1 MQYQPSQYQQ
11 AEDNSTQIQ
20 PTQVSPTQIQSG
32 QYRTNRRE
40 IPSFDLIPQPQ
51 SVRIAADAAP
61 VALPAVGRIAESRDI
76 DDNAAILPTQLA
88 DDIAAVTGLRW
99 DIAKNDRSAASVA
112 ASASPHPHTTDAVSA
127 NAVSADAAAVAA
139 LPDTLGI
146 PADAGIPS
154 EATGAA
160 GATGEAAGT
169 AYAHAR
175 WHAFI
180 RLSIADSADPA
191 DAADS
196 AVADSAS
203 TTDPAPL
210 APQEYRLTIAPTGID
225 IVGGDTAGVRNGVQT
240 LRQIIRQCA
249 PALPQL
255 TIQDKPAYATRGY
268 YLDATRGRVPT
279 LAWLKRWADELCL
292 YKYNQLQL
300 YFEHTFLFDGLS
312 ETWRGTSPLKPADI
326 IAFDEYCA
334 ERGIELV
341 PSVSTFGHHYMALRT
356 RELRALGE
364 FPEQADR
371 TYSLIERMRHH
382 TLNVTAPDSLAF
394 SLRLIDSYL
403 QLFRSRKFNI
413 CGDET
418 FDLGKGRSRAE
429 ADRRGVA
436 NLYADYVSALC
447 RHLSD
452 KGYEPMFWGDIAV
465 ELPEI
470 LGMLPK
476 DVILLNWLYAPSIG
490 DDKVRL
496 VAESGAAQ
504 YVCSAVWCWN
514 ALLPRLDDAWN
525 NISRLARYGMRY
537 GAVGYLVTDWG
548 DYGHVN
554 DPRMAVAGM
563 AYGAQCA
570 WNPLAEVGG
579 VAGVA
584 DAAVVAAS
592 DVAADVAVAEAAV
605 SATAAA
611 NSADDTVAD
620 AAGDGATNPSSSEG
634 DDYTGGSADQ
644 AAGAPADQPGAP
656 TAAIIEMNRRIAAV
670 EYGDRS
676 GELLAALR
684 DASCRVAFGFDDMV
698 WYCEVDEGGR
708 VAAGANA
715 GADSGRFNRDAAS
728 AIHFGVHGFDG
739 RYAAEWDARICAA
752 TSPDQARRV
761 ILEGLAP
768 HIRRGAEANKAL
780 ELDALRLGVA
790 AARASRLGR
799 AGDDVSAMLIA
810 LEGQRWFNLAG
821 LVLAAREG
829 FVGAATLRHAGLTGT
844 GLTGVAGAAAGAAV
858 GDGCRVARGLECWFE
873 SYADQWRTVSAES
886 ELNRIAS
893 IIWRIADALRAA

>member
-1 MQYQPSQYQQ
+1 MQC
-11 AEDNSTQIQ
+11 Q
-20 PTQVSPTQIQSG
+20 PTQYQPTQIQSG
-32 QYRTNRRE
+32 QYQPNRRE

-76 DDNAAILPTQLA
+76 DDNAAILPAQLA

-99 DIAKNDRSAASVA
+99 DIAKIDRSAAS
-112 ASASPHPHTTDAVSA
+112 ASPRPRMAGADSGNADRTNAGSAAADSA
-127 NAVSADAAAVAA
+127 NAGAAAA
-139 LPDTLGI
+139 LPDALGI
-146 PADAGIPS
+146 PS
-154 EATGAA
+154 VATGAA
-160 GATGEAAGT
+160 ASAGAADATGEVAGT
-169 AYAHAR
+169 AYEHAL

-180 RLSIADSADPA
+180 RLSIADSAD
-191 DAADS
+191 
-196 AVADSAS
+196 SAS
-203 TTDPAPL
+203 PADPAPL

-356 RELRALGE
+356 RELRSLGE

-371 TYSLIERMRHH
+371 TYNLIERMRHH
-382 TLNVTAPDSLAF
+382 TLNVTEPDSLAF

-429 ADRRGVA
+429 AERRGVA

-465 ELPEI
+465 ERPEI

-476 DVILLNWLYAPSIG
+476 DVILLNWLYAPLIG

-592 DVAADVAVAEAAV
+592 DVAADVA
-605 SATAAA
+605 
-611 NSADDTVAD
+611 
-620 AAGDGATNPSSSEG
+620 AAGDGTTNPSSSEG

-698 WYCEVDEGGR
+698 WYCEVDETGRIDAGTNANGGAN
-708 VAAGANA
+708 VNA

-752 TSPDQARRV
+752 TSPEQARRV

-768 HIRRGAEANKAL
+768 HIRRAAEANTAL
-780 ELDALRLGVA
+780 ERDALRLGVA

-799 AGDDVSAMLIA
+799 VGDDVSAMLIA

-829 FVGAATLRHAGLTGT
+829 FVDAATLRQAGLTGT

-858 GDGCRVARGLECWFE
+858 GDGCSVARGLECWFE